1 MQLSKPTVRIE
12 NKYVP
17 SLRFQHFSS
26 PPATS
31 FFWLNPL
38 LPEAFAD
45 DNGLDKRAREALKA
59 AFIRENEGLAELTG
73 GAANREALSAFRE
86 KRDPDFS
93 GL

>member
-1 MQLSKPTVRIE
+1 MMHALMSVIMARAETLAALPAASLEKTKSLMIE
-12 NKYVP
+12 P
-17 SLRFQHFSS
+17 I
-26 PPATS
+26 
-31 FFWLNPL
+31 
-38 LPEAFAD
+38 
-45 DNGLDKRAREALKA
+45 REALKA